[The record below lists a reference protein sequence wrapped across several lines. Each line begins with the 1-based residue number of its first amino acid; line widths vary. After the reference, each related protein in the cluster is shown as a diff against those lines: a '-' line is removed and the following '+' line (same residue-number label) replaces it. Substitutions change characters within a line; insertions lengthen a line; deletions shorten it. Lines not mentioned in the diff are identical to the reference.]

1 MIVFDN
7 PAGSYKFSKIR
18 MLKHDSPR
26 FEEENYPGGL
36 WSG

>member
-1 MIVFDN
+1 MKKQAN
-7 PAGSYKFSKIR
+7 N
-18 MLKHDSPR
+18 R